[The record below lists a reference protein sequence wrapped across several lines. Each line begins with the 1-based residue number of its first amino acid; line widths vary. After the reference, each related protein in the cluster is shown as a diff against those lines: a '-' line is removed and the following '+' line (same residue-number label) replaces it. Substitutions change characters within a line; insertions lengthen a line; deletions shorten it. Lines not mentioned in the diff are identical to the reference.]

1 MISKKA
7 QEIPPFI
14 VMDVLEKAQEL
25 ERGGEHIIHLE
36 VGEPDFDTPQ
46 CINEACYRAIHEGKT
61 HYTHSLG
68 LIELREAISEDYWK
82 KYRVKVSPEQILVA
96 SGTSPA
102 MLLLFAALLEA
113 GDEVI
118 LSNPYYPCYPNII
131 RFVDGSPVFVKVL
144 EEEGFQYLPEMIEEK
159 MSPRVKGIMINSP
172 SNPTGN
178 VMSAERMKKIANFS
192 PFIISDEIYH
202 GLVYEGEVH
211 TILEFTDRAFVING
225 FSKLYAM
232 TGWRLGYLIAP
243 KEFIRPMQKIQ
254 QNLFISAS
262 SFAQWGALAGLKETG
277 SGSDIQKMRE
287 TYDQRRRFLI
297 PKLRALGFGITVEPT
312 GAFYVLANAKRFS
325 NDSYRFAFDILK
337 EAKVGVAPGIDF
349 GTNAEG
355 YIRFSYA
362 NSLENIKEGMN
373 RLGRYLERYK

>member
-25 ERGGEHIIHLE
+25 ERMGEQVIHME
-36 VGEPDFDTPQ
+36 VGEPDFDTPE
-46 CINEACYRAIHEGKT
+46 CINEACYRAICEGKT

-68 LIELREAISEDYWK
+68 LMELREAIAEDYWER
-82 KYRVKVSPEQILVA
+82 YRAKVSPEQILVA

-102 MLLLFAALLEA
+102 MLLIFSALLEP
-113 GDEVI
+113 GEEVI

-131 RFVDGSPVFVKVL
+131 RYVGGSPIFVEVM
-144 EEEGFQYLPEMIEEK
+144 EEEGFQFLPKMIEEK
-159 MSPRVKGIMINSP
+159 LDRQVKGILINSP

-178 VMSAERMKKIANFS
+178 VMSAERMIKIAEFS

-202 GLVYEGEVH
+202 GLVYEGEAH
-211 TILEFTDRAFVING
+211 SILEFTDHAFVING

-232 TGWRLGYLIAP
+232 TGWRLGYVIAP

-262 SFAQWGALAGLKETG
+262 SFAQWGALAGLKEAVK
-277 SGSDIQKMRE
+277 DVRRMRE

-297 PKLRALGFGITVEPT
+297 PRLRELGFRITVEPT
-312 GAFYVLANAKRFS
+312 GAFYILANAKRFS
-325 NDSYRFAFDILK
+325 EDSYKLAFDILR

-355 YIRFSYA
+355 YLRFSYA
-362 NSLENIKEGMN
+362 NSMENIKEGMN
-373 RLGRYLERYK
+373 RLERYLERYR

>member
-14 VMDVLEKAQEL
+14 VMDVLEKAQEF
-25 ERGGEHIIHLE
+25 ERMGERVIHLE
-36 VGEPDFDTPQ
+36 VGEPDFDTPE
-46 CINEACYRAIHEGKT
+46 CINEACSRAICEGKT

-68 LIELREAISEDYWK
+68 LIELREAIAEKYLE
-82 KYRVKVSPEQILVA
+82 KYRVKVSPEQILVT

-102 MLLLFAALLEA
+102 LLLLFAALLEPA
-113 GDEVI
+113 DEII

-131 RFVDGSPVFVKVL
+131 RFVGGSPVFVEVM

-159 MSPRVKGIMINSP
+159 MSQRVKGILINSP

-178 VMSAERMKKIANFS
+178 VMASERMAKIAQFS
-192 PFIISDEIYH
+192 PYIISDEIYH
-202 GLVYEGEVH
+202 GLVYEGKAHSV
-211 TILEFTDRAFVING
+211 LEFTDRAFVING

-232 TGWRLGYLIAP
+232 TGWRLGYVIAP
-243 KEFIRPMQKIQ
+243 REFIRPMQKIQ

-262 SFAQWGALAGLKETG
+262 SFAQWGALVGLKEAEE
-277 SGSDIQKMRE
+277 DIQRMRE

-312 GAFYVLANAKRFS
+312 GAFYILANAKRFS
-325 NDSYRFAFDILK
+325 NDSYRLAFDILN

-349 GTNAEG
+349 GPNAEG
-355 YIRFSYA
+355 YLRFSYA
-362 NSLENIKEGMN
+362 NSMENIKEGMK
-373 RLGRYLERYK
+373 RLEKYLDKYR

>member
-25 ERGGEHIIHLE
+25 ERIGERVIHLE
-36 VGEPDFDTPQ
+36 VGEPDFDTPE
-46 CINEACYRAIHEGKT
+46 CINEASYRAICDGKT

-68 LIELREAISEDYWK
+68 LIELREAIAEDYWK
-82 KYRVKVSPEQILVA
+82 RYHVNVSPEQILVA

-102 MLLLFAALLEA
+102 MLLLFSALLEE
-113 GDEVI
+113 GDQVI

-131 RFVDGSPVFVKVL
+131 RFVGGSPIFVDVK

-159 MSPRVKGIMINSP
+159 LTPRVKGIMINSP

-178 VMSAERMKKIANFS
+178 VISTERMAEISKFS

-202 GLVYEGEVH
+202 GLVYEGEAH
-211 TILEFTDRAFVING
+211 SILEFTDRAFVING

-243 KEFIRPMQKIQ
+243 KEFIRPMQKLQ

-262 SFAQWGALAGLKETG
+262 SFSQWGALAGLKQAGRDVER
-277 SGSDIQKMRE
+277 MRQ
-287 TYDQRRRFLI
+287 TYDRRRRYLI
-297 PKLRALGFGITVEPT
+297 PRLKGLGFGITVEPT

-325 NDSYRFAFDILK
+325 NDSYELAFDILVK
-337 EAKVGVAPGIDF
+337 AKVGIAPGIDF
-349 GTNAEG
+349 GSNAEG
-355 YIRFSYA
+355 YLRFCYA
-362 NSLENIKEGMN
+362 NSMENIEEGMN
-373 RLGRYLERYK
+373 RLERYLEQYR

>member
-1 MISKKA
+1 
-7 QEIPPFI
+7 
-14 VMDVLEKAQEL
+14 MDVLEKAQEL
-25 ERGGEHIIHLE
+25 ERDGEHIIHLE
-36 VGEPDFDTPQ
+36 VGEPDFDTPE
-46 CINEACYRAIHEGKT
+46 CINEACYRAICEGKT

-68 LIELREAISEDYWK
+68 LIELREAIAEDYWN
-82 KYRVKVSPEQILVA
+82 KYKVKVSPEQILIA

-102 MLLLFAALLEA
+102 MLLLFAALLEPD
-113 GDEVI
+113 DEVI

-131 RFVDGSPVFVKVL
+131 QFVDGIPVFVKVM

-159 MSPRVKGIMINSP
+159 LSPKVKGIMINSP

-178 VMSAERMKKIANFS
+178 VMPPERMKAIAKFH

-202 GLVYEGEVH
+202 GLVYEGDVH
-211 TILEFTDRAFVING
+211 SILEFTDRAFVING

-262 SFAQWGALAGLKETG
+262 SFAQWGALTGLKEAER
-277 SGSDIQKMRE
+277 DVQKMRE
-287 TYDQRRRFLI
+287 TYNQRRCFLI
-297 PKLRALGFGITVEPT
+297 PRLKEIGFGITVEPT
-312 GAFYVLANAKRFS
+312 GAFYILANAKRFS
-325 NDSYRFAFDILK
+325 NDSYHLAFDILN

-349 GTNAEG
+349 GSNAEG
-355 YIRFSYA
+355 YLRFCYA

-373 RLGRYLERYK
+373 RLERYLERY